1 MKYLEILRAK
11 LAELNETRSAALA
24 EMEAITE
31 AAATENRSAL
41 NETEEAAFVEA
52 RGKLTELDA
61 DIAKTEERVAELEED
76 AKRSAKVAD
85 APQVVRKVDPVNILE
100 DRGATPMQLRDAALK
115 QVEERAE
122 FHDIDANL
130 VGTAG
135 KLIRKHAESDP
146 EWARGVLARATP
158 AYESA
163 FEKLIR
169 ANGGFVVL
177 TPDEQR
183 AIVVGT
189 NTSGGF
195 LVPTVIDPTLIYTNA
210 GSDNIIRQISRTV
223 TLTGDSNAVNV
234 ISSAGVTA
242 SWDPELT
249 EVSDDSPEV
258 ARPNIP
264 IHKAAAFVVA
274 SIEAT
279 QDMGGFFG
287 SELRGLFE
295 DAKDRLEGTA
305 FAMGSGTNQ
314 PTGIFTALDANTN
327 VELTTTTAA
336 TVGEVDLHAV
346 YRSLGSRWRRRSTW
360 LANPL
365 FTLAIK
371 RLGTSVSSAYS
382 GDLREAPTGTVLGRP
397 FEEAEDAP
405 SAQTTTQLDNVLILG
420 DFSNYVIADKPASM
434 AVEYI
439 PHVFGATN
447 GRPIGARGWYAY
459 WRTGAD
465 SVNDLAFRLLQDK
478 TSA

>member
-1 MKYLEILRAK
+1 M
-11 LAELNETRSAALA
+11 N
-24 EMEAITE
+24 
-31 AAATENRSAL
+31 
-41 NETEEAAFVEA
+41 
-52 RGKLTELDA
+52 LTELRALLATTEARLHEIHTGAEDRDLNPDEQTEWDEKVTLRDDTKAKIARAESRNAVAGSLDRSEGTEHGDGARDA
-61 DIAKTEERVAELEED
+61 GPNFNRN
-76 AKRSAKVAD
+76 S
-85 APQVVRKVDPVNILE
+85 DPIDVLE
-100 DRGATPMQLRDAALK
+100 DRSATPSQIVDAVTRSVEATEAVEPEHMDELRKMLK
-115 QVEERAE
+115 R
-122 FHDIDANL
+122 HGRDDRWSRNL
-130 VGTAG
+130 
-135 KLIRKHAESDP
+135 
-146 EWARGVLARATP
+146 LARSTP
-158 AYESA
+158 AYASA
-163 FEKLIR
+163 FEKFIT
-169 ANGGFVVL
+169 ANGGPVAW
-177 TPDEQR
+177 TPEEAR
-183 AIVVGT
+183 AVVVGT

-195 LVPTVIDPTLIYTNA
+195 LVPTVIDPTLIYTNT
-210 GSDNIIRQISRTV
+210 GSDNIIRMISRKV

-234 ISSAGVTA
+234 ISTAGVTA

-249 EVSDDSPEV
+249 EVSDDSPEI

-264 IHKAAAFVVA
+264 IHKAAAFIVA

-279 QDMGGFFG
+279 QDMGALFG
-287 SELRGLFE
+287 GAAEQLRALFQ
-295 DAKDRLEGTA
+295 DAKDRLEGAA
-305 FAMGSGTNQ
+305 FATGSGTNQ

-336 TVGEVDLHAV
+336 TVGEVDIHAV
-346 YRSLGSRWRRRSTW
+346 YRSLGSRWRRRSEW

-365 FTLAIK
+365 WTLAIK

-397 FEEAEDAP
+397 FHEAEDAP
-405 SAQTTTQLDNVLILG
+405 AVQTTTALDNILILG
-420 DFSNYVIADKPASM
+420 DWSNYVIADKPGSM